1 MRDVLSI
8 MCLSLMLTT
17 SQGWSQP
24 KSAPS
29 KEQVQA
35 YGDSAAPSG
44 AKKQAPE
51 NPAFDP
57 MARRAQRLAD
67 DLKSPFCPGKTLKTC
82 TSPDAAKVRRDIQ
95 RMVRDGA
102 SDEAIVAALKMSY
115 DTDEFSVANPD
126 QPAYTI
132 FVPFIPF
139 VILTG
144 AMIFMIWLMRRRSRN
159 QTIDSDVQS
168 PETDPRAAS
177 RSALRARLQA
187 DDREF

>member
-8 MCLSLMLTT
+8 VCLSLMMTT
-17 SQGWSQP
+17 SHVWSQP
-24 KSAPS
+24 KSAPG
-29 KEQVQA
+29 KEQVPA
-35 YGDSAAPSG
+35 YENSG
-44 AKKQAPE
+44 ARNGVKKQTPE

-144 AMIFMIWLMRRRSRN
+144 AMIFMIWLMRRRTRN
-159 QTIDSDVQS
+159 QTIASEVLS
-168 PETDPRAAS
+168 PDTDPKAAS

-187 DDREF
+187 DDKEF